1 MNDRTIDSRTDG
13 TGLSGGQASD
23 SGEEAGAKGWY
34 PDRKGKFRDKV
45 VAITGAGSGIGRA
58 LAINLARRGARLS
71 LSDYDPEGLAETVR
85 LVGLSSTYSQVV
97 DVTKQEQVADWAD
110 QTMAQFGVVHQ
121 IYNIAGIT
129 KVNEGLPDTTYEEI
143 ARVLNVNL
151 WGVIYGT
158 LEFLP
163 HIIESGDGHV
173 INMSS
178 ILGYMALPG
187 AGGYV
192 TSKFAVRGFSETLRT
207 EMLLV
212 KFPVKI
218 TVVFPS
224 GVKTGIARSAAEES
238 NNALEES
245 LRVYEKKIEKM
256 TTEQCADVILK
267 GVARGKSRVRMEQA
281 VWMDWVVRLF
291 PQTYPW
297 FVSTWSRH
305 TFKFTM
311 LDESEVAPQEEVQTE
326 VSKS

>member
-1 MNDRTIDSRTDG
+1 MNNKTHDSRTDG
-13 TGLSGGQASD
+13 TGLSGGWASD
-23 SGEEAGAKGWY
+23 GGADASAQGWY
-34 PDRKGKFRDKV
+34 PDKKGKFRDKV

-58 LAINLARRGARLS
+58 LAIGLARRGARLS
-71 LSDYDPEGLAETVR
+71 LGDYDPEGLAETVR

-97 DVTKQEQVADWAD
+97 DVTKQEQVADWAN

-121 IYNIAGIT
+121 IYNIAGISRL
-129 KVNEGLPDTTYEEI
+129 NEGLPDTTYE
-143 ARVLNVNL
+143 ALAQVLNVNL
-151 WGVIYGT
+151 WGVIHGT

-163 HIIESGDGHV
+163 HIIASGDGHV

-187 AGGYV
+187 SGGYV

-212 KFPVKI
+212 KFPVKV
-218 TVVFPS
+218 TVIFPS
-224 GVKTGIARSAAEES
+224 GVKTGIGRPAAEES
-238 NNALEES
+238 SDALEES

-256 TTEQCADVILK
+256 TTDQCADVILK
-267 GVARGKSRVRMEQA
+267 GVARGKSRIRMEQA
-281 VWMDWVVRLF
+281 IWMDWVVRLF

-305 TFKFTM
+305 TFKYTM
-311 LDESEVAPQEEVQTE
+311 LDESEAAPQDGAKTE
-326 VSKS
+326 VS